1 MRTSI
6 YIDDKLIEEA
16 QKVTSVKTKRALIDL
31 SLKELV
37 RRKRLEHL
45 ISLYGTNPIDLTL
58 KELEEYREDET

>member
-16 QKVTSVKTKRALIDL
+16 QKLTSVKTKKALIDL

-58 KELEEYREDET
+58 KELEEYREDEI

>member
-58 KELEEYREDET
+58 KELEESREDEI